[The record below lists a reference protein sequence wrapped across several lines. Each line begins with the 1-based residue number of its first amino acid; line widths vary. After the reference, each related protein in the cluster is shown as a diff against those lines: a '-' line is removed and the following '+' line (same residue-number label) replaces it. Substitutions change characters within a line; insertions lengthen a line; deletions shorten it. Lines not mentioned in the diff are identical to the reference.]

1 MKAVMVMYDSLR
13 LQDLPCYG
21 GKAIDLPNFRRL
33 AEHTAVFDNSYVC
46 SMPCM
51 PARRELH
58 TGRANFLHRSWGP
71 LEPFDD
77 SMPEILKQNGIYS
90 RIVTDHNHYVEDGG
104 ATYCTRYSTWECNR
118 GQEGDPWQ
126 ADAGPVIESTHS
138 KPLGPNAPASMKALF
153 DRMHGQDM
161 VNRASYHD
169 VPDYPQART
178 FAQGIDFLDKNH
190 QYDNWFIQIET
201 FDPHEPF
208 DTPDSYISRICDP
221 DTIGEL
227 DWPPY
232 APVTETE
239 EEIRSF
245 RMHYLAL
252 LAFCD
257 ESLGKVLDR
266 FDQYDLWK
274 DTLLIVNTD
283 HGYMLGEHGWWS
295 KGIMPDYQEVMHTPF
310 FIWDPRCGVRNEH
323 RKALVQTID
332 IAPTILD
339 FFGLPIPK
347 DMLGKPLGR
356 TVADDSE
363 VREYALFGY
372 HGGTLNVTDGR
383 YKLML
388 ATKKDA
394 PQGYDYTLMPC
405 HMRARFS
412 VQELQQAQWV
422 EPFEFTKG
430 CHVMAVPTPNKYA
443 AGGVLKPGG
452 ELLFDLQEDPGENHP
467 IEDAEITKRLKAA
480 ILVLLKEN
488 DAPKELYETYNW

>member
-13 LQDLPCYG
+13 RMDLPSYG
-21 GKAIDLPNFRRL
+21 GKEIELPNFKRL
-33 AEHTAVFDNSYVC
+33 AEHTVVFDNSYVC

-51 PARRELH
+51 PARREIH

-77 SMPEILKQNGIYS
+77 SMPEILKQNGIYT

-104 ATYCTRYSTWECNR
+104 ATYLTRYNTWECNR

-126 ADAGPVIESTHS
+126 ASAGPLPVSTHS
-138 KPLGPNAPASMKALF
+138 NPISENAPEAFKKMHSK
-153 DRMHGQDM
+153 MHGQDM
-161 VNRASYHD
+161 LNRASYHL
-169 VPDYPQART
+169 VSDYPQART
-178 FAQGIDFLDKNH
+178 FAQGVDFINKNH
-190 QYDNWFIQIET
+190 QYDNWYIQIET

-252 LAFCD
+252 LGFCD
-257 ESLGKVLDR
+257 DSLGKVLDC
-266 FDQYDLWK
+266 FDKYDLWK
-274 DTLLIVNTD
+274 DTMLIVNTD
-283 HGYMLGEHGWWS
+283 HGYMLGEHDWWS
-295 KGIMPDYQEVMHTPF
+295 KGSMPDYQEVMHTPLY
-310 FIWDPRCGVRNEH
+310 IWDPRSQARNE
-323 RKALVQTID
+323 RRQALVQTID
-332 IAPTILD
+332 LAPTILD
-339 FFGLPIPK
+339 FFGVDVPK
-347 DMLGKPLGR
+347 DMIGRPLGK
-356 TVADDSE
+356 TVECDEA

-388 ATKKDA
+388 AAKKDA
-394 PQGYDYTLMPC
+394 PQGYDYTLMPT

-412 VQELQQAQWV
+412 VQELQKAEWR
-422 EPFEFTKG
+422 EPFSFTKG
-430 CHVMAVPTPNKYA
+430 CNVIAVPTQNKYP
-443 AGGVLKPGG
+443 AGSVLRPGC
-452 ELLFDLQEDPGENHP
+452 ELLFDLENDPEEMHP
-467 IEDAEITKRLKAA
+467 INDEAVTKRLKQA
-480 ILVLLKEN
+480 ILDLLKEN
-488 DAPKELYETYNW
+488 DAPAELYDSYNF

>member
-21 GKAIDLPNFRRL
+21 GTAIELPNFKRL

-77 SMPEILKQNGIYS
+77 SMPELLKQNGIYS

-126 ADAGPVIESTHS
+126 ASAGPVPESTHS
-138 KPLGPNAPASMKALF
+138 RPLSDKAPAPMRSLF
-153 DRMHGQDM
+153 NRMHGQDM
-161 VNRASYHD
+161 LNRASYQSTA
-169 VPDYPQART
+169 DYPQART
-178 FAQGIDFLDKNH
+178 FAQGIDFIEKNH

-208 DTPDSYISRICDP
+208 DTPDQYISKICDP

-257 ESLGKVLDR
+257 ESLGKVLDA
-266 FDQYDLWK
+266 FDVYDLWK
-274 DTLLIVNTD
+274 DTMLIVNTD

-295 KGIMPDYQEVMHTPF
+295 KGSMPDYQETMHTPF
-310 FIWDPRCGVRNEH
+310 FIWDPRSKVQGER
-323 RKALVQTID
+323 RQALVQTID
-332 IAPTILD
+332 IAPTVLD
-339 FFGLPIPK
+339 FFDIDIPK
-347 DMLGKPLGR
+347 DMLGKPLGK
-356 TVADDSE
+356 TVAEDTS

-388 ATKKDA
+388 AAKKDA
-394 PQGYDYTLMPC
+394 PQGNDKAC
-405 HMRARFS
+405 
-412 VQELQQAQWV
+412 
-422 EPFEFTKG
+422 
-430 CHVMAVPTPNKYA
+430 
-443 AGGVLKPGG
+443 
-452 ELLFDLQEDPGENHP
+452 
-467 IEDAEITKRLKAA
+467 AETISKIKRLQVEMAELEESYYKRFLKAIPA
-480 ILVLLKEN
+480 EKVMKVMKAE
-488 DAPKELYETYNW
+488 DDFHRRMVRGQRGQRPEGQRQRPAERGARR